1 MGEKGKMVYWVKGK
15 NFQKSPGVAPDSLT
29 KAAESALKNEQ
40 PEIAKVAV
48 HEFFL
53 QDPPKNQF
61 YCRALFVK
69 AQLEAAKTINAK
81 LEGAK
86 ALKQTQKAID
96 IIMEALDII
105 LLEQNRPRYDFLV
118 YNASVHYW
126 RIARAILREGVMQF
140 C

>member
-1 MGEKGKMVYWVKGK
+1 MALDRKIRVNLQLSEALADPEYDGDDFEQRKAQGRKLLKSSFEQLIRGRERQNGILGEGEEL
-15 NFQKSPGVAPDSLT
+15 SAPDSLT

-86 ALKQTQKAID
+86 D
-96 IIMEALDII
+96 
-105 LLEQNRPRYDFLV
+105 
-118 YNASVHYW
+118 
-126 RIARAILREGVMQF
+126 
-140 C
+140 